1 MSEEYSTTK
10 DPKSFIESYLNLTIT
25 KTTYKYPSLQE
36 KKVICGKLDDDLL
49 NMCIEILEKTG
60 WKASNI
66 VTFIFRQYY
75 FLQESG
81 ILSMFTDIYN
91 KGLLNS
97 EEGQKEVIN
106 KLREVIPEYI
116 RVTTESMIKFRK

>member
-60 WKASNI
+60 WKVSNI